1 MVHIHADQAGG
12 DNNHQ
17 HRPASGL
24 GLGFFLGALLLLGGC
39 DGKSET
45 EANSPK
51 DRHSAAFEE
60 KLQGCAA
67 VAEALGG
74 TWIGKPY
81 DALEPVLGDDLVP
94 ELGSLRVIRPGD
106 AVTRD
111 YRLNRLNIS
120 LDEADIVTKFYCG

>member
-1 MVHIHADQAGG
+1 MFHIHADRAGG
-12 DNNHQ
+12 DNHWTGG
-17 HRPASGL
+17 PTKVAGL
-24 GLGFFLGALLLLGGC
+24 GISLAFLLLLGGC

-81 DALEPVLGDDLVP
+81 DELEPVLGDDLVP
-94 ELGSLRVIRPGD
+94 ELGTLRVIRPGD

-120 LDEADIVTKFYCG
+120 LDETDLVTKFYCG